1 MSKLRKLILGTTLL
15 VLPVMAPV
23 AFAAASL
30 DDLLES
36 VRTVRAQEEQSYK
49 ERATAFNAAPAD
61 QQEKMLQEV
70 HA

>member
-1 MSKLRKLILGTTLL
+1 MSNLRRLILSTALL

-23 AFAAASL
+23 TFAAASL

-36 VRTVRAQEEQSYK
+36 VRTVRAQED
-49 ERATAFNAAPAD
+49 RAFQKNSADFNAAPAD